1 MGKPEHPSNSRVQ
14 LEIEKEVVAILS
26 ERDKIEYKNG
36 EISVELDNKKEVVK
50 IITKKGNIDFKNEGV
65 PEEKINFNFDFHFFS
80 EDLNIIG
87 EIYAGIEKISAGSR
101 KKVITDCFKMV
112 FAEELLGYECDKRLI
127 FIDEDVKKTFIGDS
141 WAAKAIEKYKIKAEV
156 VKISE
161 EDLKKLIMTKKLQQ
175 TSNHK

>member
-26 ERDKIEYKNG
+26 KRDKI
-36 EISVELDNKKEVVK
+36 
-50 IITKKGNIDFKNEGV
+50 DFQTGQIPLGIENV
-65 PEEKINFNFDFHFFS
+65 NFNFDFHFFS

-112 FAEELLGYECDKRLI
+112 FAEELLGYKCDKRLI
-127 FIDEDVKKTFIGDS
+127 FIDEDVKKTFTGDS
-141 WAAKAIEKYKIKAEV
+141 WAAKAIEKYKIKPEV
-156 VKISE
+156 IKISE
-161 EDLKKLIMTKKLQQ
+161 EDLKKLIATKKLQQ
-175 TSNHK
+175 ISNHK

>member
-1 MGKPEHPSNSRVQ
+1 MGKSEHPSNSRVQ
-14 LEIEKEVVAILS
+14 LEIEKKVVAILS
-26 ERDKIEYKNG
+26 ERDKIEYNNG
-36 EISVELDNKKEVVK
+36 GISIALDIEKDVIK
-50 IITKKGNIDFKNEGV
+50 IITEKENIGFKNGKV
-65 PEEKINFNFDFHFFS
+65 PEEKINFNFDFYFFS
-80 EDLNIIG
+80 KDLNIIG

-161 EDLKKLIMTKKLQQ
+161 EDMKNLIVTKKLQQ
-175 TSNHK
+175 ISNHK